1 MNSIQL
7 TGRLAQDA
15 VYRELPGSDG
25 KHVTELRL
33 AVNGMGSG
41 GRDAVGYID
50 VVSYT
55 MTEKAAQVGR
65 NVGFLIAGGAVAY
78 AGLLALIAALIIC
91 LAENTSLTWTSSA
104 FLVGAV
110 VAGLGGF
117 LVWKGL
123 EALKHVDLAP
133 RATLETLKEDSQ
145 WFHGQTRSIS

>member
-55 MTEKAAQVGR
+55 MTEKAAQTIGKGWLV
-65 NVGFLIAGGAVAY
+65 AVAGRVEHQTWEKDGQKRGKHRVT
-78 AGLLALIAALIIC
+78 AGRV
-91 LAENTSLTWTSSA
+91 EFLT
-104 FLVGAV
+104 
-110 VAGLGGF
+110 
-117 LVWKGL
+117 
-123 EALKHVDLAP
+123 AP
-133 RATLETLKEDSQ
+133 RNGDSEPDITE
-145 WFHGQTRSIS
+145 FEPDDVGDDVPF